1 MADLNLRKVSVE
13 SEALM
18 GYDPSS
24 IHLSTKCGS
33 LPFARI
39 MLHAGAK
46 EGESGVRSMP
56 DYQEI
61 IGHCREYQERV
72 FSDTNA
78 NVTIKVEDN
87 VLEKTLKSGVGN
99 SIEFKGLLTSPE
111 FAVNA
116 GQMNFSAGVV
126 HEDVLMQS
134 FSPAPYSYTGKFA
147 EGQAAIGA
155 IGGLIDVLLAEKA
168 QNNLAKNL
176 AAIVEE
182 IYTNKKWRPNELSHS
197 GDAKGK
203 FVQRLHLSN
212 ADSIDKCLS
221 FLNRSTNTELTVDAD
236 PNSTTIDESILNASG
251 KWLLDPNVFVE
262 WCVTNFLASSNF
274 HEFIVNRVC
283 SEFML
288 EFVCQLDSEGAHMEH
303 FKHNHL
309 SYKEADL
316 ELQAI
321 SFNLASGYQ
330 RALGQVGIVA
340 DQGKVYGKGATTTD
354 AAGKPVSSSGWHLD
368 AYPNASE
375 LEKGKISIISAPS
388 WLRFKATQA
397 DNIIYNINFPD
408 TGGRHPVKQADKQIK
423 NINKIHSEADLRQL
437 EIYAQK
443 NYNYL
448 ALSNAT
454 AGVVIPLN
462 VAWGSESSYPV
473 GRRYDVYTTKSENRI
488 FLFSGFLF
496 SVDHSIDLPADGTDG
511 LARTNL
517 TFTHIKSPGFVLP
530 ADR

>member
-46 EGESGVRSMP
+46 EGESGVRAMP

-61 IGHCREYQERV
+61 IGHCKEYQERV

-111 FAVNA
+111 FEVNA

-126 HEDVLMQS
+126 HEDVLLQS
-134 FSPAPYSYTGKFA
+134 FSPAPYSYSGDFGK
-147 EGQAAIGA
+147 GQKTTGA
-155 IGGLIDVLLAEKA
+155 IGKLIDKVLAEKV

-176 AAIVEE
+176 ATIVEE
-182 IYTNKKWRPNELSHS
+182 IFTNKDWRPDDLRDSI
-197 GDAKGK
+197 DAKGK

-212 ADSIDKCLS
+212 ADSIDACLN
-221 FLNRSTNTELTVDAD
+221 FLNRSTNTGLTVDTD
-236 PNSTTIDESILNASG
+236 PNSTTIDESVLNASG
-251 KWLLDPNVFVE
+251 KWLLDPNTFLE
-262 WCVTNFLASSNF
+262 WCITNFLASSNF

-288 EFVCQLDSEGAHMEH
+288 EFVCQLDSEGAYMEH

-309 SYKEADL
+309 SYKEVDL

-330 RALGQVGIVA
+330 RALGQVGIVG
-340 DQGKVYGKGATTTD
+340 DQGKKFGA
-354 AAGKPVSSSGWHLD
+354 GGSSGWHLD
-368 AYPNASE
+368 AYPAASQ

-388 WLRFKATQA
+388 WIRFKATQE
-397 DNIIYNINFPD
+397 DNIIYDVNFPD

-511 LARTNL
+511 TAKTNL